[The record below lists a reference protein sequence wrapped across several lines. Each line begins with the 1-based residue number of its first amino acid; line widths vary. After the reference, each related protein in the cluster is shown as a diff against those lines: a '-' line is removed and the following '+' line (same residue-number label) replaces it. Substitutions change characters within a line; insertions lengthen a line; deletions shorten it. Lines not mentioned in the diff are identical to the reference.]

1 MNNLDGLI
9 YSAFYAAIPLAA
21 LVIDTIYGDP
31 RSDYHPVVLIGKVIS
46 FFEGML
52 YPEKKTSD
60 GNMFFRGMMTS
71 LLVLLTVGL
80 VVGFLTWLSVKA
92 GILMYA
98 AVSAVVLYFTIT
110 PRALARDGMEIYD
123 LLKAGDMVSA
133 RKRLSWIVGRDT
145 ENLDESEIARGTVET
160 IAENTTDGVISPL
173 FWFLLLGPV
182 GAALY
187 RAGNTMDSM
196 LGYKNDRYLFFGRFA
211 ARLDDVLNYIRITFV
226 LFVAAAALLK
236 QDWKNAEKIGLRDAP
251 KHPSP
256 NGGYAE
262 ATVAGAMHV
271 QLGGYNYY
279 EGKPEFREY
288 MGDPDTPLKAEHI
301 KTSIYMMYAA
311 VILFVLVESAVIFFV
326 W

>member
-1 MNNLDGLI
+1 
-9 YSAFYAAIPLAA
+9 
-21 LVIDTIYGDP
+21 
-31 RSDYHPVVLIGKVIS
+31 
-46 FFEGML
+46 
-52 YPEKKTSD
+52 
-60 GNMFFRGMMTS
+60 
-71 LLVLLTVGL
+71 
-80 VVGFLTWLSVKA
+80 
-92 GILMYA
+92 
-98 AVSAVVLYFTIT
+98 
-110 PRALARDGMEIYD
+110 
-123 LLKAGDMVSA
+123 MVSA

-182 GAALY
+182 GAAFY

-211 ARLDDVLNYIRITFV
+211 ARLDDVLNYIPARITFV
-226 LFVAAAALLK
+226 LFVAAAALLR

-311 VILFVLVESAVIFFV
+311 VILFVAVESAVIFFV